1 MAQPP
6 PEYLPEAVAAA
17 SPLEEQLYTAQLR
30 TAYPK
35 QSFEVFHR
43 APPTASARAR
53 ARAHCPRPREPLPL
67 IAPAVRARA
76 NPCPCRRLG

>member
-30 TAYPK
+30 TPYPK
-35 QSFEVFHR
+35 ESFEVVFH
-43 APPTASARAR
+43 PPLPARARAR
-53 ARAHCPRPREPLPL
+53 ARAHC
-67 IAPAVRARA
+67 RAHA
-76 NPCPCRRLG
+76 NPCPCRRPG